1 MHIGGR
7 ELCTFRRVANPCV
20 NFQAGKVSGA
30 WQDFR
35 ANRGKVIEQTGFRD
49 CAPVM
54 WGAGMSQNHP
64 LQDKRGD
71 SCLSPRHLGEGKMKN
86 SGKSG
91 LHEPSSQ
98 KTKAVAPLSFVLSVF
113 GHT

>member
-1 MHIGGR
+1 M
-7 ELCTFRRVANPCV
+7 CTFRRVANLCV

-54 WGAGMSQNHP
+54 RGAGMSQNHP
-64 LQDKRGD
+64 LQDKHGD
-71 SCLSPRHLGEGKMKN
+71 SCLSPRHLGGRGEDQEFRQVRTTRAL
-86 SGKSG
+86 KS
-91 LHEPSSQ
+91 EDQSSA
-98 KTKAVAPLSFVLSVF
+98 TLVVCPVCLWTYVEV
-113 GHT
+113 